1 MLSLKTK
8 ISIPTYVISTTVE
21 QDAVLLNT
29 QNNQYY
35 ALDEVGA
42 RFWTLLKDG
51 HTLAQIHEDLLN
63 EYDVAADILEQDLL
77 ELLADLR
84 ENGLVEVVEA

>member
-8 ISIPTYVISTTVE
+8 ISIPAYVISTTVE

-29 QNNQYY
+29 KNNQYY
-35 ALDEVGA
+35 SLDDVGA
-42 RFWTLLKDG
+42 RFWTLLKNG
-51 HTLAQIHEDLLN
+51 QTLAQIHADLLN
-63 EYDVAADILEQDLL
+63 EYDVAADVLEQDLL
-77 ELLADLR
+77 ELLTDLR